1 MSAPQKIGVGKRW
14 ESHAHTALK
23 LAVTAALLALFVA
36 TPVGIVGAQPA
47 EITNAEELRNV
58 SEDLEADYVLV
69 DDIDMS
75 GVEGFEPV
83 GECGFDLEEEG
94 CASQPFD
101 GSFDGNGN
109 TVSNLNVERENESDV
124 GLFGAI
130 GEEGTVKNL
139 RLEGVSVVGQ
149 GTVGGLAGTNLG
161 EVTDVRAEGTVE
173 GDVGVGMLVGLN
185 RGFVNDSRA
194 TGTVEAD
201 GSAVGG
207 LIGSNDG
214 GSTGQAGLI
223 LRSRSEADVEVGGV
237 DDTAEGAS
245 DGGTEADTN
254 WAGGLVGVNFGGEVR
269 DSSARG
275 AVLSSASEVGGL
287 AGANVAGD
295 ITDSRAKG
303 DVRSDASEVGG
314 LVGSNDGAV
323 TDSRAEGDVDGGV
336 TVGGLVG
343 RSSVGEIDGS
353 VASGTVSGDEEVG
366 GIVGVLGDERLEV
379 GTAVFLRN
387 SRWEGDSDLP
397 TVAVVEEGEGEVVLE
412 NVTPPVERTA
422 RRGADADDAETE
434 TDTDAADMEDED
446 NETTEEDSAEEASGE
461 EEGLPGFTSLTA
473 ILALALSLVAAALF
487 VRKIKE

>member
-1 MSAPQKIGVGKRW
+1 MPAPRKVERGRKP
-14 ESHAHTALK
+14 HAHTVLT
-23 LAVTAALLALFVA
+23 LAVATTLLALLVA
-36 TPVGIVGAQPA
+36 TSVGTVGAQPA
-47 EITNAEELRNV
+47 EVSNAGELRNV

-75 GVEGFEPV
+75 GVDGFEPV
-83 GECGFDLEEEG
+83 GECDFDPEEEG

-101 GSFDGNGN
+101 GSFDGDGN
-109 TVSNLNVERENESDV
+109 TVSNLNVERENGSDV
-124 GLFGAI
+124 GFFGAI
-130 GEEGTVKNL
+130 GEEGTVENL
-139 RLEGVSVVGQ
+139 RLEAVSVVGQ

-161 EVTDVRAEGTVE
+161 EVTDVRAEGRVE
-173 GDVGVGMLVGLN
+173 GGVGVGMLVGLN

-207 LIGSNDG
+207 LVGSNDG
-214 GSTGQAGLI
+214 GSGQAGLI

-237 DDTAEGAS
+237 ADTAEDTT
-245 DGGTEADTN
+245 DGGTEEGVN

-269 DSSARG
+269 DSSAHG
-275 AVLSSASEVGGL
+275 AVRSDASEVGGL

-295 ITDSRAKG
+295 ITDSRAEG

-314 LVGSNDGAV
+314 LIGSNDGAV

-366 GIVGVLGDERLEV
+366 GIVGVLGDERPEA

-412 NVTPPVERTA
+412 NVTPPVERGA
-422 RRGADADDAETE
+422 ANGSGADA
-434 TDTDAADMEDED
+434 EDGE
-446 NETTEEDSAEEASGE
+446 NETAEEASGE
-461 EEGLPGFTSLTA
+461 GDEEGLPGFTSLTA
-473 ILALALSLVAAALF
+473 VLALAVTTAVF
-487 VRKIKE
+487 VRKERE